1 MTNGTATLKP
11 KMNRPSGLRP
21 GVPVRLHGL
30 SWEDY
35 TAVSDIIGERRL
47 RTFYTDGE
55 MEILMPSH
63 RHEVWVALLGQF
75 VELLTLI
82 LGIPRKS
89 GGMTTFRREDIERG
103 LEPDRCY
110 YVANEPL
117 VRTKL
122 ELDLSVD
129 PPPDLAIEVEVTGSV
144 EKRMRVYAGLGVPE
158 VWRFDGETL
167 TVNRLV
173 ANGEYV
179 VADQSH
185 VFPFLPVQEL
195 VRFLDLYGRMGET
208 EVAAAFRDW
217 VTQQATSWTGNSQ
230 NEK

>member
-1 MTNGTATLKP
+1 MATATATLEP
-11 KMNRPSGLRP
+11 KATRASGLQP
-21 GVPVRLHGL
+21 GTPIRFTTDWNGYLTVLMLVG
-30 SWEDY
+30 D
-35 TAVSDIIGERRL
+35 RRL

-75 VELLTLI
+75 VELLTLL

-110 YVANEPL
+110 YIANEPL
-117 VRTKL
+117 VRTKF

-129 PPPDLAIEVEVTGSV
+129 PPPDLAIEVEVTYSI

-158 VWRFDGETL
+158 VWRFDGQTL
-167 TVNRLV
+167 IVNHLV
-173 ANGEYV
+173 ANGEYI
-179 VADQSH
+179 VADESK

-195 VRFLDLYGRMGET
+195 TRFVNMYEQLGET
-208 EVAAAFRDW
+208 AVASAFRDW
-217 VTQQATSWTGNSQ
+217 VIQQAAAGWPTRS
-230 NEK
+230 EA